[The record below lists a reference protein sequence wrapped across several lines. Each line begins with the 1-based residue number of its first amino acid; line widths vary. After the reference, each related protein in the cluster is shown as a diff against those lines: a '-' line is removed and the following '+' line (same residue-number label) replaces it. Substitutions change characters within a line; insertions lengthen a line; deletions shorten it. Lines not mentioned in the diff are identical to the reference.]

1 MSSPSVLVTISI
13 RSATPKWSGV
23 PRPLS
28 PEYTGRVT
36 VVHDHRCIIPI
47 RQLDDPI
54 EFREI
59 AIHGE
64 DPVRRDQAKAIG
76 CRVAQLGFQV
86 CHIGVRVAEPGGL
99 AEPDAVNQAG
109 VVQARR

>member
-1 MSSPSVLVTISI
+1 MV
-13 RSATPKWSGV
+13 RRATPV
-23 PRPLS
+23 A
-28 PEYTGRVT
+28 PEHTGRVT

-54 EFREI
+54 ELREI

-64 DPVRRDQAKAIG
+64 DPVRRDQAKPVG

-86 CHIGVRVAEPGGL
+86 CHIGVRIAEPGGL

-109 VVQARR
+109 VVQGVADDGVLLAE